1 MFAVSK
7 ADKHII
13 PQKNHVKAMK
23 KVVLT
28 LVLGICC
35 ATFSNAQ
42 LLASIAPTK
51 AVDRSPFAVAS
62 WSATEI
68 TLGSIEQGKPVTQEF
83 SFTNT
88 GSVPLVISSVQTSC
102 GCTASEWTKEPVLP
116 NQKASIKVTY
126 NAANVGTFSKT
137 ITVVSN
143 AEAPSVQLT
152 LKGEVVAK

>member
-1 MFAVSK
+1 
-7 ADKHII
+7 
-13 PQKNHVKAMK
+13 MK
-23 KVVLT
+23 KVVFT
-28 LVLGICC
+28 LALGVCA
-35 ATFSNAQ
+35 ATFCNAQ
-42 LLASIAPTK
+42 LLASIASTK
-51 AVDRSPFAVAS
+51 AIAASPFAVAS
-62 WSATEI
+62 WAATEI

-88 GSVPLVISSVQTSC
+88 GSLPLVISSVQTSC